1 MPAEAQGEVVAQE
14 EQIEVETGPANKT
27 EQEEVTT
34 LPSDTEEFVMPDK
47 FQGKS
52 AEDIARSY
60 IELERHRGTQE
71 GVPPVTPEDG
81 SEAPKE
87 ESGDSKYLEEFL
99 ATGELSEDSYKELEE
114 KGVSKEKIDDALE
127 YEKYKQD
134 KATKEMA
141 DVVGGIEK
149 YSAME
154 KWAVGNYSEEDRAA
168 FVTEFQGSGKLAR
181 EALLRDLYAN
191 YTKAN
196 EGTDVIHTNEGQYTP
211 KKGYASEHEFQQDL
225 ADRRYGT
232 DRSYTKMVEAK
243 MAKTKGVW

>member
-14 EQIEVETGPANKT
+14 EQIEVETGPANET

-60 IELERHRGTQE
+60 IELEKHRGTQE

-81 SEAPKE
+81 SEAPK
-87 ESGDSKYLEEFL
+87 
-99 ATGELSEDSYKELEE
+99 LEE

-154 KWAVGNYSEEDRAA
+154 KWAVGNYSEEDRTA
-168 FVTEFQGSGKLAR
+168 FVKEFQGSGKLAR

-196 EGTDVIHTNEGQYTP
+196 EGADVIHTNEGQYTP